1 MTSNILAS
9 ISEMLTPE
17 IIGKLAT
24 ASGLD
29 RAIAKE
35 AVSATVPTV
44 LSSIA
49 DLVTKPGGARKLMSA
64 VSDQSGDLE
73 SLSNHLVGPSQA
85 ASSGIN
91 LLSSLL
97 GNRTPNILA
106 SGIANML
113 GVSTNAVQTILGL
126 VTPFV
131 LSGLQRIQ
139 HARGLDANGLA
150 QMLGDQ
156 KEAFAGAIPD
166 GLASYLRKSGLIDE
180 ATRPRPVT
188 GQPATPS
195 MPAMAAQ
202 TRASGSARSVA
213 WPYWV
218 LALAALGALLWALL
232 PRDEGEATR
241 TAAVSNKTTEQ
252 SKLQP
257 ATNGKLIYF
266 ARPERTWVS
275 IGTAPNDYVNRVIH
289 NARGEPLGTVR
300 DVLMGPD
307 GKATAA
313 VISVGRYLGI
323 GDKVVA
329 VPFTTLRTEQSN
341 GDRRL
346 VIDIVKEALQSAPQF
361 ENIPA
366 SAQQ

>member
-9 ISEMLTPE
+9 VSEMLTPE
-17 IIGKLAT
+17 IIDKLAT

-29 RAIAKE
+29 RTITKQAVAATLPAI
-35 AVSATVPTV
+35 
-44 LSSIA
+44 LNSIA
-49 DLVTKPGGARKLMSA
+49 DLVMKPGGARKLMGA
-64 VSDQSGDLE
+64 VADQSDDLE
-73 SLSNHLVGPSQA
+73 SLSSHLVAPSQA
-85 ASSGIN
+85 ASSGVN

-97 GNRTPNILA
+97 GSRTPNIIA
-106 SGIANML
+106 SGVANLL
-113 GVSTNAVQTILGL
+113 GVSTNAIQTILGL
-126 VTPFV
+126 ITPFV

-139 HARGLDANGLA
+139 HACGLDTNGLA
-150 QMLGDQ
+150 QMLGEQ
-156 KEAFAGAIPD
+156 KDAFAGAIPD
-166 GLASYLRKSGLIDE
+166 SLASYLRKSGLVDE
-180 ATRPRPVT
+180 ASRS
-188 GQPATPS
+188 QPSARQMAPPS

-202 TRASGSARSVA
+202 ARSGASTKSVA
-213 WPYWV
+213 WPYWA

-232 PRDEGEATR
+232 PDNDNDGSQ
-241 TAAVSNKTTEQ
+241 TASVSNNSPEQ
-252 SKLQP
+252 SRVP
-257 ATNGKLIYF
+257 PTTNGKVVYF

-323 GDKVVA
+323 GDKIVA
-329 VPFTTLRTEQSN
+329 VPFTALRTEQNN
-341 GDRRL
+341 GDRRI
-346 VIDIVKEALQSAPQF
+346 VIDIIREALQSAPQF

-366 SAQQ
+366 PAQ

>member
-1 MTSNILAS
+1 MTSNILGS

-17 IIGKLAT
+17 IISKLAT

-29 RAIAKE
+29 RTIAKE
-35 AVSATVPTV
+35 AVNATVPAV
-44 LSSIA
+44 LNSIT
-49 DLVTKPGGARKLMSA
+49 DLVMKPGGTRKLMSA
-64 VSDQSGDLE
+64 VADQSGDLE
-73 SLSNHLVGPSQA
+73 SLSSQLVGPSQA

-97 GNRTPNILA
+97 GSRTPNIIA
-106 SGIANML
+106 SGVANL
-113 GVSTNAVQTILGL
+113 FGVSTNAVQTILGL
-126 VTPFV
+126 ITPFV

-150 QMLGDQ
+150 QMLGEQ
-156 KEAFAGAIPD
+156 KDTFAGAIPD
-166 GLASYLRKSGLIDE
+166 GLANYLRKSGLVDE
-180 ATRPRPVT
+180 ASQPRPSPR
-188 GQPATPS
+188 QAATPS

-202 TRASGSARSVA
+202 SRSDSGAKSVA

-232 PRDEGEATR
+232 PHDDNDGTQ
-241 TAAVSNKTTEQ
+241 TASVTNNTPEQ
-252 SKLQP
+252 SRLLP
-257 ATNGKLIYF
+257 STNGKIVYF

-275 IGTAPNDYVNRVIH
+275 IGSAPNDYVNRVIH

-329 VPFTTLRTEQSN
+329 VPFSALRTEQRE
-341 GDRRL
+341 GDRRI
-346 VIDIVKEALQSAPQF
+346 VIDIVREALQSAPQF

-366 SAQQ
+366 AAQ

>member
-29 RAIAKE
+29 RTIAKE
-35 AVSATVPTV
+35 AVGATVPAI
-44 LSSIA
+44 LSSIT
-49 DLVTKPGGARKLMSA
+49 DLVMKPGGARKLMSA
-64 VSDQSGDLE
+64 VADQSGDLE
-73 SLSNHLVGPSQA
+73 SLSSQLVGPSQA

-97 GNRTPNILA
+97 GSRTPNILA
-106 SGIANML
+106 SGVANL
-113 GVSTNAVQTILGL
+113 FGLSTNSIQTILGL
-126 VTPFV
+126 ITPFV

-150 QMLGDQ
+150 QMLNEQ
-156 KEAFAGAIPD
+156 KDTFADAIPD
-166 GLASYLRKSGLIDE
+166 GLASYLRKSGLVDE
-180 ATRPRPVT
+180 ATRARPSAR
-188 GQPATPS
+188 PATTAS

-202 TRASGSARSVA
+202 TTSSGGARSVA

-232 PRDEGEATR
+232 PHNEDEASR
-241 TAAVSNKTTEQ
+241 TASVTNNNKLEQ
-252 SKLQP
+252 SRLLPGSNEK
-257 ATNGKLIYF
+257 IVYI

-275 IGTAPNDYVNRVIH
+275 IGAAPNDYVNRVIH
-289 NARGEPLGTVR
+289 NDRGEPLGTVR
-300 DVLMGPD
+300 DLLMGPD

-329 VPFTTLRTEQSN
+329 VPFTALRTEQRD
-341 GDRRL
+341 GDRRI

-366 SAQQ
+366 AAK

>member
-29 RAIAKE
+29 RTVTKE
-35 AVSATVPTV
+35 AVTATVPAILT
-44 LSSIA
+44 SIT
-49 DLVTKPGGARKLMSA
+49 DLVMKPGGARKLVSA
-64 VSDQSGDLE
+64 VADQSEDLE
-73 SLSNHLVGPSQA
+73 SLSSRLVGPSQA
-85 ASSGIN
+85 ASSGVN

-97 GNRTPNILA
+97 GSKTPNIIA
-106 SGIANML
+106 SGVANMF

-126 VTPFV
+126 ITPFV

-150 QMLGDQ
+150 QMLIEQ
-156 KEAFAGAIPD
+156 KDTFAGAIPD
-166 GLASYLRKSGLIDE
+166 GLAGYLRKSGLVDE
-180 ATRPRPVT
+180 VSRS
-188 GQPATPS
+188 QPSVRSTAPAS

-202 TRASGSARSVA
+202 SRSDGGTKTAA
-213 WPYWV
+213 WPYWA
-218 LALAALGALLWALL
+218 LALVALGALLWALL
-232 PRDEGEATR
+232 PHTDNDGSQ
-241 TAAVSNKTTEQ
+241 TASISNKATER
-252 SKLQP
+252 SLLP
-257 ATNGKLIYF
+257 ATNGKIVYF

-275 IGTAPNDYVNRVIH
+275 IGTTPNDYVNRVIH
-289 NARGEPLGTVR
+289 NGRGEPLGTVR

-323 GDKVVA
+323 GDKIVA
-329 VPFTTLRTEQSN
+329 VPFTALRTEQSN
-341 GDRRL
+341 GDRRI

-366 SAQQ
+366 SSQ

>member
-1 MTSNILAS
+1 MTSNILGS

-29 RAIAKE
+29 RTIAKE
-35 AVSATVPTV
+35 AVNATVPAI
-44 LSSIA
+44 LNSIA
-49 DLVTKPGGARKLMSA
+49 DLAMKPGGARKLMSA
-64 VSDQSGDLE
+64 VADQSEDIE
-73 SLSNHLVGPSQA
+73 SLSSQLVGPSQA

-97 GNRTPNILA
+97 GSRTPNIIA
-106 SGIANML
+106 SGIANLL
-113 GVSTNAVQTILGL
+113 GASTNAVQTILGL
-126 VTPFV
+126 ITPFV

-139 HARGLDANGLA
+139 HARGLDATGLA
-150 QMLGDQ
+150 QMLGEQ
-156 KEAFAGAIPD
+156 KDTFAAAIPD
-166 GLASYLRKSGLIDE
+166 GLANYLRKSGLVDE
-180 ATRPRPVT
+180 ATRPRSSPRQVE
-188 GQPATPS
+188 TPS

-202 TRASGSARSVA
+202 SRPDSGGKSVA

-232 PRDEGEATR
+232 PHDDSDGTR
-241 TAAVSNKTTEQ
+241 TASVTNNAPEQ
-252 SKLQP
+252 SRLLP
-257 ATNGKLIYF
+257 PTNGKIVYF

-307 GKATAA
+307 GKAAAA

-329 VPFTTLRTEQSN
+329 VPFTALRTEQRE

-346 VIDIVKEALQSAPQF
+346 VIDIVREALQSAPQF

-366 SAQQ
+366 AAN

>member
-24 ASGLD
+24 ASGMD
-29 RAIAKE
+29 RTIARE
-35 AVSATVPTV
+35 AVNATVPAI
-44 LSSIA
+44 LNSIA
-49 DLVTKPGGARKLMSA
+49 DLVMKPGGARKLISA
-64 VSDQSGDLE
+64 VDEQSGDLE
-73 SLSNHLVGPSQA
+73 SLSNQLVGPSQA

-97 GNRTPNILA
+97 GSRTPNIIA
-106 SGIANML
+106 SGVANL
-113 GVSTNAVQTILGL
+113 FGVSTNAVQTILGL

-139 HARGLDANGLA
+139 HARGLDAAGLA
-150 QMLGDQ
+150 QMLGEQ
-156 KEAFAGAIPD
+156 KDTFATAMPD
-166 GLASYLRKSGLIDE
+166 GLATYLRKSGLVDE
-180 ATRPRPVT
+180 ATRPRPAT
-188 GQPATPS
+188 RPAAAPS
-195 MPAMAAQ
+195 MPAMASQ
-202 TRASGSARSVA
+202 TRPDGGAKGVA

-218 LALAALGALLWALL
+218 LALAALGALLWALMPHDDIEGTQTASITNNALEQPRLL
-232 PRDEGEATR
+232 P
-241 TAAVSNKTTEQ
+241 
-252 SKLQP
+252 P
-257 ATNGKLIYF
+257 TNGKIVYF

-275 IGTAPNDYVNRVIH
+275 IGTAPNDYVDRVVH
-289 NARGEPLGTVR
+289 NVRGEPLGTVR

-323 GDKVVA
+323 GDKIVA
-329 VPFTTLRTEQSN
+329 VPFTALRTEQRE
-341 GDRRL
+341 GDRRI
-346 VIDIVKEALQSAPQF
+346 VIDIVREALQSAPQF

-366 SAQQ
+366 STK